1 MFMDSPRLAI
11 VGYGTMGKTIE
22 SLALQK
28 GFEISAIY
36 DIDDPISKDKVLDFD
51 VAIDFTTPTAVLENI
66 HYLAKNKKN
75 IVIGTTGWYDKM
87 DEVRKLAETYDIGI
101 LWGSNFSIGMQFF
114 LRVIAK
120 AAKLMN
126 SLDEFEVGINDIHH
140 NRKKDSPSGTAIS
153 LANLFIKETDRYNS
167 ITLSPEEAVAEK
179 DKLPITAL
187 RLGNVVGKHSIL
199 IDSPYESIEFVHS
212 AKNRNGF
219 SLGVLEAASW
229 INDKKGFFSFD
240 EVLESKWK

>member
-126 SLDEFEVGINDIHH
+126 SLDEFEVGINESSQQK
-140 NRKKDSPSGTAIS
+140 RFTKRTAIS
-153 LANLFIKETDRYNS
+153 LANLLLKKLTVIFDNI
-167 ITLSPEEAVAEK
+167 SPEEAVAEK

>member
-1 MFMDSPRLAI
+1 MDSPRLAI

-126 SLDEFEVGINDIHH
+126 SLDEFEVGINESSQQK
-140 NRKKDSPSGTAIS
+140 RFTKRTAIS
-153 LANLFIKETDRYNS
+153 LANLLLKKLTVIFDNI
-167 ITLSPEEAVAEK
+167 SPEEAVAEK